1 MTGSAG
7 SSQQSF
13 GGAVNFGSNG
23 QIHVFLNLDRK
34 QSTEYWA
41 KRSAIWRPSIAPG
54 ARPSSIPATGI
65 GGGNSPADRL
75 PRAIARRQARTRT
88 PRRCSRRL
96 RTRPGTAHVTSS
108 IEQLAPQVDVIFD
121 RDRARVLDID
131 IATVA
136 NAIRS
141 SYGGSLVT
149 QFETPK
155 GVEYVQVTYPTLG
168 AGQRER
174 RLRIPVRARNGS
186 LLHVGD
192 VAQLVQNP
200 VEPRDDAHQSPDGH
214 PCQPQRRTRRDALDR
229 AERVPEALGRAG
241 SP

>member
-13 GGAVNFGSNG
+13 GGAVNLGSNG
-23 QIHVFLNLDRK
+23 QIHVYLNLDRK

-41 KRSAIWRPSIAPG
+41 KRFGDMAAKIAPG
-54 ARPSSIPATGI
+54 ARTVSIPATGF
-65 GGGNSPADRL
+65 GGGNSQPLDYLVQSLDDKPEPYAAKVL
-75 PRAIARRQARTRT
+75 ATLEGT
-88 PRRCSRRL
+88 
-96 RTRPGTAHVTSS
+96 PGTAHVTSS

-155 GVEYVQVTYPTLG
+155 GVEYVQVTYPRSALG
-168 AGQRER
+168 NVNDV
-174 RLRIPVRARNGS
+174 LRIPVRARNGS

-200 VEPRDDAHQSPDGH
+200 GRTRDDADQSPDGRARDR
-214 PCQPQRRTRRDALDR
+214 QPRTRRDAIDR
-229 AERVPEALGRAG
+229 AERVPETLGRAG